1 MLKVNRKI
9 KLAAIGVVAAVS
21 ASVFV
26 MPFTANRSQAA
37 VAVFDEQNIAEAIK
51 TAINT
56 ANILTE
62 TQKQL
67 ALDILNTKGFNNKIL
82 ERFIKG
88 TYNDIKDSQ
97 DSTQKVFDEGMA
109 STDKATSIMHLDR
122 SMTDFWADQI
132 ENVDAILS
140 GNMTLTDLYNQYE
153 KHRKAEEIMS
163 KTSINV
169 SREAV
174 ASAENVQERVNESLE
189 NSAEAE
195 GQKEA
200 VQANTQ
206 GIAAGVTAV
215 ETGNTIMAT
224 MLAQQAQKD
233 AIENAEKMAAVKHEA
248 DVRNSVNNSANKIID
263 ATRWIKWK

>member
-9 KLAAIGVVAAVS
+9 KLAAIGAIAALS
-21 ASVFV
+21 ASAFV
-26 MPFTANRSQAA
+26 MPFTAQKSQAA

-67 ALDILNTKGFNNKIL
+67 ALDILNTKGFDNGML
-82 ERFIKG
+82 ERFIKRA
-88 TYNDIKDSQ
+88 YNDIKKSQ
-97 DSTQKVFDEGMA
+97 DSTQEVFDEGMA
-109 STDKATSIMHLDR
+109 STDKATSIMHLNH
-122 SMTDFWADQI
+122 SMADFWAKQI
-132 ENVDAILS
+132 DNVDSILT
-140 GNMTLTDLYNQYE
+140 GDMTMTDLYNQYE
-153 KHRKAEEIMS
+153 KHRKAEEVMS
-163 KTSINV
+163 KTSIHV

-174 ASAENVQERVNESLE
+174 ASAEKVQESVSESLE
-189 NSAEAE
+189 NSAESE

-206 GIAAGVTAV
+206 AIAAGVTAV
-215 ETGNTIMAT
+215 EAGNTIMAT

-233 AIENAEKMAAVKHEA
+233 AIENAEQMAAVKHET
-248 DVRNSVNNSANKIID
+248 DVRNSVNKSADNIIGN
-263 ATRWIKWK
+263 TRWIKWK